1 MLSHA
6 QSHMVVESSQGK
18 IVRKS
23 GVALGP
29 LLFLIFHRL
38 KARRPARVELFEK
51 SQCMR
56 QIREL
61 IHKVDLC
68 QKGMPHVFKL
78 RFVPQPG
85 GKLLAPGCGDL
96 IKDASGAALGGGA
109 ARSQQLLPLQPFQ
122 AWINLAQLGG
132 PEMTDAVVQDS
143 LQVVPAGGLAQET
156 KQNMFETHAADYITY
171 YINVNCFS
179 QAPVALCFPRD
190 C

>member
-1 MLSHA
+1 MCMLSHA

-68 QKGMPHVFKL
+68 QEGVPHVSKL
-78 RFVPQPG
+78 RFVPQPSR
-85 GKLLAPGCGDL
+85 KLLAPGCGDL
-96 IKDASGAALGGGA
+96 VNDASGAALGGSA
-109 ARSQQLLPLQPFQ
+109 ARAQQLLLLQPFQ

-132 PEMTDAVVQDS
+132 PEMTDAVVQDG
-143 LQVVPAGGLAQET
+143 LQVVSARRLAQQT
-156 KQNMFETHAADYITY
+156 KQNMFQTHATTI
-171 YINVNCFS
+171 
-179 QAPVALCFPRD
+179 
-190 C
+190 